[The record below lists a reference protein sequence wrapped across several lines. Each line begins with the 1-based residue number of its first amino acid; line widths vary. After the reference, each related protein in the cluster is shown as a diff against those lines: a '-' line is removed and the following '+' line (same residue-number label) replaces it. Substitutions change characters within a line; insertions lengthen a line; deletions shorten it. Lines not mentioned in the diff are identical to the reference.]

1 MLSSLAGV
9 NEYDTEAVMYRILS
23 LDGGGIRGVLTAT
36 LLDRLQVAFPGFLDK
51 VNMFAGTSTGGLLA
65 LGLARGLTP
74 RECRAL
80 YENYGAEIF
89 RRSPFNAL
97 GDIFRAKYSNDRL
110 AARLREQFG
119 DLTLGDLAVK
129 GKHVLISSFD
139 LDNGP
144 DNRQGVRMWKPKFF
158 HNLDPSDP
166 DYTERM
172 VDVALRTSAAPA
184 YFPTFDGYIDGGVA
198 ANNPAMCALAQALA
212 AGRDLNEIVLLS
224 IGTGLN
230 PRIVEVQN
238 ASWGWLRWVRFPV
251 RRLTSLAA
259 LPGQPGHDLIIDL
272 LIEGTVDVAHY
283 QCRQILKTRFHRLN
297 PTLPEPIDLDRVDRL
312 DRLKEVAQ
320 VASLTDT
327 KTGAPTVDFLKSQ
340 F

>member
-1 MLSSLAGV
+1 
-9 NEYDTEAVMYRILS
+9 MYRILS

-36 LLDRLQVAFPGFLDK
+36 LLDRLEAAVPGFLDK

-80 YENYGAEIF
+80 YENYGSEIF
-89 RRSPFNAL
+89 LRSRFGAL
-97 GDIFRAKYSNDRL
+97 VDVFRAKYRNDRL

-158 HNLDPSDP
+158 HNLDPSDS

-184 YFPTFDGYIDGGVA
+184 YFPVYDGHIDGGVA
-198 ANNPAMCALAQALA
+198 ANNPSTCALAQALA
-212 AGRDLNEIVLLS
+212 AGKDLNEIVLIS
-224 IGTGLN
+224 VGTGLN
-230 PRIVEVQN
+230 PRIVEAQN
-238 ASWGWLRWVRFPV
+238 AQWGWLRWARFPV
-251 RRLTSLAA
+251 RRVVGELSRS
-259 LPGQPGHDLIIDL
+259 GHDLIIDL

-283 QCRQILKTRFHRLN
+283 QCRQLLKTRFHRLN
-297 PTLPEPIDLDRVDRL
+297 PTLPEPIDLDRVDQINHLREL
-312 DRLKEVAQ
+312 AEA
-320 VASLTDT
+320 ASLSDV
-327 KTGAPTVDFLKSQ
+327 KTGAPTIDFLKNY

>member
-1 MLSSLAGV
+1 
-9 NEYDTEAVMYRILS
+9 MYRILS
-23 LDGGGIRGVLTAT
+23 LDGGGIRGALTAT
-36 LLDRLQVAFPGFLDK
+36 LLDRLQEAVPGFLNR

-80 YENYGAEIF
+80 YENHGSEIF
-89 RRSPFNAL
+89 QRSPVSAL
-97 GDIFRAKYSNDRL
+97 ADIFRAKYRNDRL

-144 DNRQGVRMWKPKFF
+144 DNRQGVRMWKAKFY

-166 DYTERM
+166 DCTERM

-184 YFPTFDGYIDGGVA
+184 YFPVYDGHIDGGVA
-198 ANNPAMCALAQALA
+198 ANNPSMCALAQALA
-212 AGRDLNEIVLLS
+212 ADKQLGEVALLS
-224 IGTGLN
+224 VGTGLN
-230 PRIVEVQN
+230 PRIVEAQS
-238 ASWGWLRWVRFPV
+238 ADWGWLRWARFPV
-251 RRLTSLAA
+251 RRLASAPSM
-259 LPGQPGHDLIIDL
+259 PGQPGHDLIIDL

-283 QCRQILKTRFHRLN
+283 QCRQILKVRFHRLS
-297 PTLPEPIDLDRVDRL
+297 PTLPEPIDLDRVDQLGRL
-312 DRLKEVAQ
+312 AEIARA
-320 VASLTDT
+320 ASLSDV
-327 KTGAPTVDFLKSQ
+327 KTGAPTIDFLKNY